1 MWQQD
6 SKGWTGRGGGGVA
19 AQVQVPRCCLWQL
32 WDFAFQPRRGPS
44 SETYQRQLETV
55 SVTKGCPWVTYDVL
69 LCASVWC
76 VCGCVCGWCVV
87 CPLTCQQARL
97 QYVSLHLTLVILFV
111 FDSIITL
118 FKMAFQPLSP
128 EGGDSLPT
136 PTHTHTE
143 TRNWFDCRDSRTVGQ
158 GGRKRRTHIYEAHKN
173 YWHIRSHK
181 YLRIQYSTYTYTYI
195 HKIPII
201 KDENPPS
208 KNESKVSSKV
218 KAKIAL
224 DAIKLRAFER
234 QRARKCNLIL
244 IGLGLKANKAEK
256 SLREWEE
263 SF

>member
-1 MWQQD
+1 MNVKQSQLQPFLL
-6 SKGWTGRGGGGVA
+6 SPIACGLILHTHAQRKEEREAYAKLVLHTVIKCGNKTARGERVGGGGGVA

-143 TRNWFDCRDSRTVGQ
+143 TRN
-158 GGRKRRTHIYEAHKN
+158 
-173 YWHIRSHK
+173 
-181 YLRIQYSTYTYTYI
+181 
-195 HKIPII
+195 
-201 KDENPPS
+201 
-208 KNESKVSSKV
+208 
-218 KAKIAL
+218 
-224 DAIKLRAFER
+224 
-234 QRARKCNLIL
+234 
-244 IGLGLKANKAEK
+244 
-256 SLREWEE
+256 
-263 SF
+263 